1 VRATQRELLPLARLA
16 ADLGV
21 HVRTLQAAARTGR
34 LATHFSVR
42 SVFGR
47 PIRFASRAA
56 GEQFMARYYR
66 RFSGQEKCPP
76 PLLCVPNDYDQRLR
90 DVRRRKELTQG
101 ALAERIGVASKA
113 VVYQWESRKRT
124 PSPVLWR
131 RIMDL
136 DRRRT
141 TR

>member
-1 VRATQRELLPLARLA
+1 M
-16 ADLGV
+16 
-21 HVRTLQAAARTGR
+21 
-34 LATHFSVR
+34 S
-42 SVFGR
+42 
-47 PIRFASRAA
+47 AS
-56 GEQFMARYYR
+56 
-66 RFSGQEKCPP
+66 
-76 PLLCVPNDYDQRLR
+76 LLCVLNDYDQRLR
-90 DVRRRKELTQG
+90 DVRRRKGLTQG